1 MFDKIVDILDKYT
14 KVRREDIKPGSL
26 LVDDLGLNSISY
38 FSIVLDMEETLEIE
52 IPDDAAS
59 GMKTV
64 GDLVSYIEKLK

>member
-14 KVRREDIKPGSL
+14 KVSREDIKPESL

-38 FSIVLDMEETLEIE
+38 FSIVLDMEETLDIE